1 MDFHM
6 SLLVFL
12 PIFHRKILMFPV
24 IFPLNQFIDIGFYHV
39 LPQWVACSDV
49 LMSIGGWVPW
59 TWAGT
64 VWARRSLAM
73 YCRHQVKQ
81 KLGILMVYIYNR
93 LYTYIYTYINTYIYI
108 YIYKYTYIYIDHWY
122 PYGCWLSHLP
132 SFELGLC
139 VRMAYWVTGPWWPRF
154 FGDETNR
161 RCSILNR
168 FISFH
173 LQILFFS
180 HFWGYTD
187 MRWLCSICN
196 VHIFGDFFPCHVW
209 CPFDEKPH
217 MSKKSRHSIRGRRVD
232 PWQKRCH
239 RHWLWLWIS
248 ENSGNWWDLI
258 HSDRYIY
265 IYTYHTITLPY
276 ITLQYITYILYI
288 HIHISQ
294 LDEWY
299 MVSWVHGNDDRIL
312 CLCDIHKV
320 RDMNS

>member
-1 MDFHM
+1 
-6 SLLVFL
+6 
-12 PIFHRKILMFPV
+12 
-24 IFPLNQFIDIGFYHV
+24 
-39 LPQWVACSDV
+39 
-49 LMSIGGWVPW
+49 
-59 TWAGT
+59 
-64 VWARRSLAM
+64 
-73 YCRHQVKQ
+73 
-81 KLGILMVYIYNR
+81 
-93 LYTYIYTYINTYIYI
+93 
-108 YIYKYTYIYIDHWY
+108 
-122 PYGCWLSHLP
+122 
-132 SFELGLC
+132 
-139 VRMAYWVTGPWWPRF
+139 MAYWVTGPWWPRF

-173 LQILFFS
+173 LQILFVFSFLGIYRYEMAMFHLQCS
-180 HFWGYTD
+180 HFWG
-187 MRWLCSICN
+187 
-196 VHIFGDFFPCHVW
+196 FFPCHVW

-258 HSDRYIY
+258 HSDIYIY
-265 IYTYHTITLPY
+265 IHIPYHYLTLH
-276 ITLQYITYILYI
+276 YITYILYI